1 MDVLMLARE
10 MERAMDPQARCRPG
24 SEAVD
29 AFWDWLVPHYLN
41 GKGKRTRPNKA
52 MREQIAT
59 WTEGRSP
66 AAAIPHYRLYVL
78 EDGSILGIP
87 DNGVWFGIPL
97 IPPDE
102 EAPPVPVYR
111 GGLALVCG
119 FGESAEEPTGQ
130 DSTPFYGSLH
140 LV

>member
-1 MDVLMLARE
+1 MDVQVLARE
-10 MERAMDPQARCRPG
+10 MERAMDPNANCRPG
-24 SEAVD
+24 KEAVW
-29 AFWDWLVPHYLN
+29 AFWDWLVPHYMN

-66 AAAIPHYRLYVL
+66 DAAIPHYKLYVL

-87 DNGVWFGIPL
+87 DGEHWAGIPL
-97 IPPDE
+97 VPPGE
-102 EAPPVPVYR
+102 EVPPVPIRR
-111 GGLALVCG
+111 GNFVLICG
-119 FGESAEEPTGQ
+119 EGESAEEPASQ
-130 DSTPFYGSLH
+130 DSTPFYGTLH

>member
-1 MDVLMLARE
+1 MDVLILAQE
-10 MERAMDPQARCRPG
+10 MERAMEPGSRCRPG

-29 AFWDWLVPHYLN
+29 AFWDWLVPHYMN
-41 GKGKRTRPNKA
+41 GKSKRTRPNKA

-66 AAAIPHYRLYVL
+66 AAAIPHYCLYVL

-87 DNGVWFGIPL
+87 DNGFWFGIPL

-102 EAPPVPVYR
+102 VAPPVPVYR
-111 GGLALVCG
+111 RGLSLVRGG
-119 FGESAEEPTGQ
+119 GENSEAQPGN
-130 DSTPFYGSLH
+130 LIR
-140 LV
+140 VK